1 MSFLFR
7 TRVLVFSSLALAWLT
22 APLDAQVAVRTSS
35 ATPVAARVNPASSAD
50 SESGKAV
57 TPDGAAGEAGK
68 PGKTFDERRI
78 EALLKAKID
87 RSLPTVLKAWSAK
100 KPEKKDAK
108 KTEKKSL
115 VAKVANIY
123 EDFVILE
130 FEKKPTFAKDE
141 SIEVRLEDKLVGTV
155 KVLSVEDM
163 KVSGKFQAPADTV
176 KPETEKTEKVAAEK
190 EPAKEVDPEAGEKTA
205 KETDK
210 PDTASDAPAKEDTA
224 EAKTAESPVE
234 PATPDAWEELKA
246 GSDVAVKKPDD
257 GSGKKAQEEA
267 QIKSEVAKWSKIVTL
282 GKWIEVKTFLATLK
296 EDDADK
302 LYAHLL
308 TKLAAVPGAKEQQ
321 NSNRS
326 RNEREKP
333 LSNFL
338 SPEDIL
344 QVTDAAPRPWKIS
357 ITGNKKFKGLGN
369 QIAGKWKG
377 KVTLEG
383 EGIPPGVAMP
393 DIDLTLD
400 IQLNGGEVSGTIE
413 VSSSAIAEEVQTVP
427 FEGGQ
432 YDPDSGTLTF
442 SATQDDS
449 TLNAELTV
457 NDGTMTGTMSEG
469 GGGGVTMRFEGEL
482 VEPADQ
488 PDLDDEDTEESEE
501 ESAEAKT
508 PDPKTEVAGA
518 EAGEATKKPSKG
530 ISHVPTLARLLKK
543 SKTDGFDFSSYIEA
557 IKKGASGIGGQE
569 KDQKLIAADLFLKAG
584 MNDEVEHFLLPLADA
599 VKEEDVVSMKLWSQL
614 SLKKYRSKQ
623 VAKWLNSAWEAN
635 MALSSIEKFEQKEKD
650 AAMANLIELSPKIDR
665 EIGEKWL
672 DESFTQSPERGMKI
686 LTNLGTKSS
695 TMARQ
700 AAQVSEDQRLKLLR
714 LQNGAAE
721 KLLKVSPEL
730 ANEWADALTLLADT
744 WLKEADIA
752 IQYGSSN
759 SGGGYWDYDQYG
771 NSYWAGDDQYRRR
784 YGRRN
789 EPQPIRVG
797 DVLEIAPSEEWR
809 KRVRPTLKTQMQ
821 RLFASLHLHVNEEDK
836 AFPWIEKV
844 ARENPKVGKELVEEF
859 LKIWTRNHDPNSNSR
874 QRNRYIYSYGFD
886 QKADAIPLT
895 RSKQQR
901 NLEEL
906 QGWIDRIRAMNLEE
920 LDERLLSNA
929 FTTCHSSA
937 EVYDLDR
944 VKSVFGDLDS
954 LKPKTIA
961 AICEKM
967 RANLSSN
974 WRDIRNQEEK
984 KTRRRQPEVQQEVLR
999 GYNVASELAKEA
1011 LKSSPENW
1019 QLHLALACLMF
1030 DENDY
1035 SQTVQKSSEFS
1046 DRRDKAYA
1054 QFKLAADKYTAK
1066 VSELEKKEQKT
1077 EVFDRWFYASLGAV
1091 DLGKITNKTSPDPK
1105 QYVLIREAI
1114 LALPGALGDS
1124 HMAKF
1129 ANNMF
1134 TRMSPIKPEIK
1145 FRYLRGGFAIVEDHP
1160 RAWEARGIYD
1170 YYQDLVSE
1178 LKLVAQLDGG
1188 HEIGS
1193 EEPFGVYVNLLHT
1206 KEIERESG
1214 GFGKYVQNQNSMAYA
1229 YNYGRPTEDYRD
1241 KFSDAVKQ
1249 ALDEHF
1255 EIQSITFQSPEA
1267 MQSTPAEKEGW
1278 RTTPY
1283 AYILLKALGS
1293 EVDRIAPMKL
1303 DMDFLDTSGF
1313 VVIPIESP
1321 AVIVDA
1327 TRSAARPVTDLKV
1340 TQTLDERQAGEGK
1353 LIVEVTATAKGLV
1366 PPLEDIVNLERESF
1380 EVVSVDDQGVLPSRF
1395 DKDSD
1400 DIQIVSERSWSV
1412 EYRTKE
1418 NQSDVKEFSFGDAKT
1433 DNAVLKY
1440 QRYDDVD
1447 LVDAE
1452 QKVSLERHYSNAGWG
1467 FLYWLIPV
1475 IALLLF
1481 AVAGLTFVVTRPK
1494 TEEVAK
1500 FEMPEDINPF
1510 TVLTLLRDIRQ
1521 RNGISN
1527 EKATELESSIRD
1539 VERSWFGKEHEDDQP
1554 NLQELAKSWLEQ
1566 AS

>member
-35 ATPVAARVNPASSAD
+35 ATTVAARVDPASSAD

-100 KPEKKDAK
+100 EPEKKDAK

-163 KVSGKFQAPADTV
+163 KVSGKFQPPADTA
-176 KPETEKTEKVAAEK
+176 KPETEKTGKVAAEK